1 MVEKAQ
7 HKKSDLVEVLV
18 LLTADSLNLDELTSV
33 KLIFLTC
40 KMGATVRG

>member
-7 HKKSDLVEVLV
+7 HKKSGLVEVLV
-18 LLTADSLNLDELTSV
+18 LLIADSLNLDELTSV

>member
-18 LLTADSLNLDELTSV
+18 LTADSLNLDELTSV